1 MDYDAEKG
9 AYLFQQFNRTMHD
22 GGLGENIYFENVIVM
37 LCTVE
42 NESVY
47 HVADL
52 VGSGEGYF
60 ACGGKIIPIK
70 WSHDSL
76 DEPIR
81 FTLTDGTPL
90 ELGVGSSYIAIA
102 PLTSTV
108 EWE

>member
-1 MDYDAEKG
+1 MKYDAQRG
-9 AYLFQQFNRTMHD
+9 AYLFHQYGKAVYDDAEKQD
-22 GGLGENIYFENVIVM
+22 ILFENVIVM
-37 LCTVE
+37 FCKVE
-42 NESVY
+42 NQSVY
-47 HVADL
+47 HVAEL